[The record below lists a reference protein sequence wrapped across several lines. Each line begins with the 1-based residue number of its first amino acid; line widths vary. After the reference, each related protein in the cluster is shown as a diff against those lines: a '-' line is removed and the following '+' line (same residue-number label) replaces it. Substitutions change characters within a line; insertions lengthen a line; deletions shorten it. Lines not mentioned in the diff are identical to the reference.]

1 MVCHRPSGRYSW
13 PQHACGTSV
22 PGRSNKSDFTAHRSG
37 NLDMLVSLLPAHF
50 DTLPNITSRYIPFA
64 LPNVYL
70 TLSILDHHAFRLIP
84 SGGLTK

>member
-1 MVCHRPSGRYSW
+1 MGFDRPSGRYSW

-22 PGRSNKSDFTAHRSG
+22 AGDSNKLDFTAQRSG
-37 NLDMLVSLLPAHF
+37 NVDMLVPLLPAHF

-64 LPNVYL
+64 LPKVYR
-70 TLSILDHHAFRLIP
+70 TLSILDQHAFRLMP